1 MKSTFQTYSANKQ
14 RHKESNS
21 KKKRLSVISPFT
33 AKAQSHVYH
42 CMQNSELLSSE
53 RIGDVLVCPC
63 VLGRTRVTDSL
74 TLVSSKKVLINS
86 HGGSLTADP
95 NEFKKTTHLP
105 ADKGKGSI
113 ISILVVQVNLFSI

>member
-14 RHKESNS
+14 RHKEKQLQ
-21 KKKRLSVISPFT
+21 KKDSVISPFT

-74 TLVSSKKVLINS
+74 TLVSSEKVLINS
-86 HGGSLTADP
+86 RGGSLTADP
-95 NEFKKTTHLP
+95 NEF
-105 ADKGKGSI
+105 
-113 ISILVVQVNLFSI
+113 